1 MAKLNFGLGGF
12 AGQLSAEEL
21 ANAYAMAGGRPEELQ
36 LGLPP
41 APPPAPVQ
49 SLPPPVA
56 APAGPVTAAR
66 GGPGQQIKQY
76 DADLL
81 GTANQRIDLA
91 GQQGRE
97 ESATF
102 ERRAGLRGEQA
113 TRARAELDDAKGR
126 VEEGRGRER
135 EKRDEADRLYEE
147 LKANAKPPGKKGIE
161 QVMGIIGSVMAMGG
175 GNRGMAQG
183 ASMLGSLLGS
193 DREGWAAEQQS
204 NSNLYRS
211 ALAGIDSERGG
222 QSHDLDIASRIA
234 ALDAHYYDAALE
246 QAKEMGLS
254 EEAKRVAT
262 GLQLD
267 MRDKATSLLRNNAVL
282 AQQKALTGAK
292 TAAEDYFY
300 RVPLEQL
307 RQMPSQVLGK
317 IGSSVLAERTKR
329 DQGYREGE
337 ADIRK
342 KEAGASGEAGQK
354 ILPGI
359 VATIPLE
366 KKDVS
371 DIHANAQALT
381 AIKENYRKLAEIR
394 KRHAGKLPDPGT
406 YKQDSD
412 LAGNIIS
419 ELTGTMNQMAGRGAP
434 SEGERAD
441 MIKQLQDPTGVY
453 VFGDPAATYA
463 AQVKRLENNFLAGL
477 EAVGAAR
484 EDGSPLRTGQSFQG
498 GAGGGMASGQQSA
511 LGAGTGETV
520 TMLRP
525 GDNKPFKVHRSQVQK
540 MREQGW
546 SDESV
551 AGGSF
556 IAQPADLFA
565 QGGGQ

>member
-36 LGLPP
+36 LGMPP
-41 APPPAPVQ
+41 APPPAPAQ

-161 QVMGIIGSVMAMGG
+161 QVMGIIGSVRAMGG

-204 NSNLYRS
+204 TSNLYRS

-267 MRDKATSLLRNNAVL
+267 MRDKATTLLRNNAV
-282 AQQKALTGAK
+282 AQQKAQAGAGRN
-292 TAAEDYFY
+292 AAEDYFWKL
-300 RVPLEQL
+300 PFDQL
-307 RQMPSQVLGK
+307 RQMPTQVMGETGAK
-317 IGSSVLAERTKR
+317 VLKERTAIEGGLKKL
-329 DQGYREGE
+329 DEPGKAGEQGV
-337 ADIRK
+337 A
-342 KEAGASGEAGQK
+342 AGQTV
-354 ILPGI
+354 PGGRR
-359 VATIPLE
+359 VA
-366 KKDVS
+366 
-371 DIHANAQALT
+371 
-381 AIKENYRKLAEIR
+381 
-394 KRHAGKLPDPGT
+394 DPGT
-406 YKQDSD
+406 YNLAEKATLAKYVDGEGKAQSAMHNIDELSKLVKAHGTENWPGDVKRRMQFLEKQIKLD
-412 LAGNIIS
+412 LKDAG
-419 ELTGTMNQMAGRGAP
+419 ELGTWDKGSAEVLG
-434 SEGERAD
+434 D
-441 MIKQLQDPTGVY
+441 MIGDPTAWNAGLGNVLEGVDVKLAEARKMIEY
-453 VFGDPAATYA
+453 KTEQRAKSLGLEYDPVALGEQERPKAYRFTPAAPA
-463 AQVKRLENNFLAGL
+463 A
-477 EAVGAAR
+477 
-484 EDGSPLRTGQSFQG
+484 
-498 GAGGGMASGQQSA
+498 ASGQQ
-511 LGAGTGETV
+511 
-520 TMLRP
+520 
-525 GDNKPFKVHRSQVQK
+525 
-540 MREQGW
+540 
-546 SDESV
+546 V
-551 AGGSF
+551 AGGGS
-556 IAQPADLFA
+556 P
-565 QGGGQ
+565 GGWQ

>member
-1 MAKLNFGLGGF
+1 V
-12 AGQLSAEEL
+12 
-21 ANAYAMAGGRPEELQ
+21 RPEELQ
-36 LGLPP
+36 LGMPP

-49 SLPPPVA
+49 SMPPPVA

-113 TRARAELDDAKGR
+113 TRARAELEDAKGR

-183 ASMLGSLLGS
+183 AQMLGSLLGS
-193 DREGWAAEQQS
+193 DREGWAAEQDA

-211 ALAGIDSERGG
+211 ALAGIESERGG

-267 MRDKATSLLRNNAVL
+267 MRDKATTLLRNNAV
-282 AQQKALTGAK
+282 AQQKAQAGAGRN
-292 TAAEDYFY
+292 AAEDYFWKL
-300 RVPLEQL
+300 PFDQL
-307 RQMPSQVLGK
+307 RQMPTQVMGETGAK
-317 IGSSVLAERTKR
+317 VLKERTAI
-329 DQGYREGE
+329 EGGLKKLDEPGKEPGANLSADERKMQRLLTGVTPSVTNLRQKLASGGDVPHPWAEHLPELVRSEDALNLE
-337 ADIRK
+337 ADIQSVADILLRDESGAAIGKDEQEK
-342 KEAGASGEAGQK
+342 KKKGWGITSGDPEVRRRG
-354 ILPGI
+354 
-359 VATIPLE
+359 LE
-366 KKDVS
+366 KMLSEYDSRLGSVGAPAQAAPPAGGAAAPDPRVRSGFAAPSAASKGVS
-371 DIHANAQALT
+371 TALPPSGVTMDQVAAQAAQQDEMDAASDQAQAL
-381 AIKENYRKLAEIR
+381 LAQWQR
-394 KRHAGKLPDPGT
+394 R
-406 YKQDSD
+406 
-412 LAGNIIS
+412 
-419 ELTGTMNQMAGRGAP
+419 
-434 SEGERAD
+434 
-441 MIKQLQDPTGVY
+441 
-453 VFGDPAATYA
+453 
-463 AQVKRLENNFLAGL
+463 
-477 EAVGAAR
+477 
-484 EDGSPLRTGQSFQG
+484 
-498 GAGGGMASGQQSA
+498 
-511 LGAGTGETV
+511 
-520 TMLRP
+520 
-525 GDNKPFKVHRSQVQK
+525 
-540 MREQGW
+540 
-546 SDESV
+546 
-551 AGGSF
+551 
-556 IAQPADLFA
+556 
-565 QGGGQ
+565 

>member
-36 LGLPP
+36 LGMPP

-56 APAGPVTAAR
+56 APAGPVAAAR

-113 TRARAELDDAKGR
+113 TRARAELDDARGR

-147 LKANAKPPGKKGIE
+147 LRANAKPPGKKGVE

-267 MRDKATSLLRNNAVL
+267 MRDKATKLLRDNAV
-282 AQQKALTGAK
+282 AQQKAQAGAGRSEREK
-292 TAAEDYFY
+292 YFWGL
-300 RVPLEQL
+300 PFDQL
-307 RQMPSQVLGK
+307 RQMPAKMLGEDGQRVIK
-317 IGSSVLAERTKR
+317 ERTAIEGGLKKLDGEPGERPLQAGDKTPSGRVVTDPAVYAQLSAAERKAMVETDDAAKSLAANIDELIKLRKANPFEVGVWNTEAYNKAKAVNSKIQLAMKKADTLGTLDKGSVEFLSEMTGNPNSWTSAPEEKLSAIRESTLRDVETRAKR
-329 DQGYREGE
+329 SGLS
-337 ADIRK
+337 APNAP
-342 KEAGASGEAGQK
+342 AG
-354 ILPGI
+354 
-359 VATIPLE
+359 
-366 KKDVS
+366 
-371 DIHANAQALT
+371 
-381 AIKENYRKLAEIR
+381 
-394 KRHAGKLPDPGT
+394 
-406 YKQDSD
+406 
-412 LAGNIIS
+412 
-419 ELTGTMNQMAGRGAP
+419 
-434 SEGERAD
+434 
-441 MIKQLQDPTGVY
+441 
-453 VFGDPAATYA
+453 
-463 AQVKRLENNFLAGL
+463 
-477 EAVGAAR
+477 
-484 EDGSPLRTGQSFQG
+484 SFQG
-498 GAGGGMASGQQSA
+498 GAGGGMASGQQPA
-511 LGAGTGETV
+511 LGAGTSETV
-520 TMLRP
+520 TMVRP
-525 GDNKPFKVHRSQVQK
+525 DGKPFQVHPSQVARLRQA
-540 MREQGW
+540 GW
-546 SDESV
+546 TDEAV
-551 AGGSF
+551 ASGAF
-556 IAQPADLFA
+556 IAQPADLMA